1 MIEGSVRSKPDRG
14 QCKAHRDD
22 TQNSISRCSAVLRD
36 ARLGE
41 DVDEPVDI
49 KFDALGIVEIEPV
62 SRAEPD
68 LIP

>member
-1 MIEGSVRSKPDRG
+1 M
-14 QCKAHRDD
+14 
-22 TQNSISRCSAVLRD
+22 QNSISRCGAVLRD

-49 KFDALGIVEIEPV
+49 KFDALGIVEIEPI